1 MDNPKKQQMKGN
13 WKQFKGRLQE
23 LWGELTDD
31 ELDTYKG
38 RREQLEGYLVEKTGK
53 SRERIREQ
61 IDRVAKELEYSI

>member
-1 MDNPKKQQMKGN
+1 MDSPKQQQIKGN

-23 LWGELTDD
+23 LWGDITDD
-31 ELDTYKG
+31 ELDRYKG

-61 IDRVAKELEYSI
+61 IDRVAKELEDSV

>member
-31 ELDTYKG
+31 ELDTYRG
-38 RREQLEGYLVEKTGK
+38 QREQLEGYLVEKTGK

-61 IDRVAKELEYSI
+61 IDRVAKELKYSI

>member
-31 ELDTYKG
+31 ELDTYRG